1 MSRHRTRPKCGISP
15 TRIRENIDELLNYC
29 HAVSDDDDDDE
40 RLRLKAAIGS
50 LGDEDMRTLNYYAEL
65 GSYRKMA
72 ALLGASPT
80 TWRRE
85 VNRIRGLIKAKL

>member
-1 MSRHRTRPKCGISP
+1 MSRQRIRPRCGISP
-15 TRIRENIDELLNYC
+15 TRIRDNIDELLNYC
-29 HAVSDDDDDDE
+29 QVVSDDNDDE

-50 LGDEDMRTLNYYAEL
+50 LGDEDMRTLSYYAEL

-85 VNRIRGLIKAKL
+85 VNRIRELIKVKL

>member
-1 MSRHRTRPKCGISP
+1 MSRHRTRPRCGISP
-15 TRIRENIDELLNYC
+15 TRIRDNIEELLDYRQT
-29 HAVSDDDDDDE
+29 VSDDDDE

-50 LGDEDMRTLNYYAEL
+50 LSPEDMRTLSYYAEL

-72 ALLGASPT
+72 ALLGASAT

>member
-1 MSRHRTRPKCGISP
+1 MSKYRTRQRYGISP
-15 TRIRENIDELLNYC
+15 TRIRDNIDELLDY
-29 HAVSDDDDDDE
+29 HQAVGDDDDG

-50 LGDEDMRTLNYYAEL
+50 LSPEDMRTLSYYAEL

-72 ALLGASPT
+72 ALLGASAT

-85 VNRIRGLIKAKL
+85 INRIRNLIKAKL

>member
-1 MSRHRTRPKCGISP
+1 MSRHRTRPRCGISP
-15 TRIRENIDELLNYC
+15 TRIRENIEELVNF
-29 HAVSDDDDDDE
+29 HNVAIEDDDE

-50 LGDEDMRTLNYYAEL
+50 LNPEDMRTLSYYAEL

-72 ALLGASPT
+72 ALLGASAT

-85 VNRIRGLIKAKL
+85 INRIRNSIKAKL

>member
-1 MSRHRTRPKCGISP
+1 MSKYRTRQRYGIST
-15 TRIRENIDELLNYC
+15 TRIRDNIDELLDY
-29 HAVSDDDDDDE
+29 HQAVGDDDDG

-50 LGDEDMRTLNYYAEL
+50 LSPEDMRTLSYYAEL

-72 ALLGASPT
+72 ALLGASAT

-85 VNRIRGLIKAKL
+85 INRIRNLIKAKL

>member
-1 MSRHRTRPKCGISP
+1 MSKYRTHQRCGISP
-15 TRIRENIDELLNYC
+15 TRIRDNIDELLNYRQ
-29 HAVSDDDDDDE
+29 AVSDDDDE

-50 LGDEDMRTLNYYAEL
+50 LSPEDMRTLSYYAEL

-72 ALLGASPT
+72 ALLGASAT

-85 VNRIRGLIKAKL
+85 INRIRGLIKAKL

>member
-1 MSRHRTRPKCGISP
+1 MSRHRTRPRCGISP
-15 TRIRENIDELLNYC
+15 TRIRDNIDELLNYRS
-29 HAVSDDDDDDE
+29 AVSDDDDE

-50 LGDEDMRTLNYYAEL
+50 LSPEDMRTLSYYAEL

-72 ALLGASPT
+72 ALLGASAT

-85 VNRIRGLIKAKL
+85 INRIRNLIKAKL

>member
-1 MSRHRTRPKCGISP
+1 MSRHRIRPRCGISP
-15 TRIRENIDELLNYC
+15 TRIRDNIDELLNYRQ
-29 HAVSDDDDDDE
+29 AVSDDDDE

-50 LGDEDMRTLNYYAEL
+50 LTTEDMRTLSYYAEL

>member
-1 MSRHRTRPKCGISP
+1 MSKYRTRQRCGISP
-15 TRIRENIDELLNYC
+15 TRIRDNIDELFNY
-29 HAVSDDDDDDE
+29 HQAVGDDDDG

-50 LGDEDMRTLNYYAEL
+50 LSPEDMLTLSYYAEL

-72 ALLGASPT
+72 ALLGASAT

-85 VNRIRGLIKAKL
+85 INRIRNLIKAKL

>member
-1 MSRHRTRPKCGISP
+1 MSRHRTRPRCGISP
-15 TRIRENIDELLNYC
+15 TRIRDNIDELLNYRS
-29 HAVSDDDDDDE
+29 AVIDDDDE

-50 LGDEDMRTLNYYAEL
+50 LSPEDMRTLSYYAEL

-72 ALLGASPT
+72 ALLGASAT

-85 VNRIRGLIKAKL
+85 INRIREFVKAKL

>member
-1 MSRHRTRPKCGISP
+1 MSRHRTRPRCGISP
-15 TRIRENIDELLNYC
+15 TRIRENIEELVNF
-29 HAVSDDDDDDE
+29 HNVAIEDDDE

-50 LGDEDMRTLNYYAEL
+50 LNPEDMRTLSYYAEL

-72 ALLGASPT
+72 ALLGASAT

-85 VNRIRGLIKAKL
+85 INKIRNLIKAKL

>member
-1 MSRHRTRPKCGISP
+1 MSRHRTRPRCGISP
-15 TRIRENIDELLNYC
+15 TSIRDNIDELLNYRQ
-29 HAVSDDDDDDE
+29 AVSDDDDE

-50 LGDEDMRTLNYYAEL
+50 LGDEDMRTLSYYAEL

-72 ALLGASPT
+72 ALLGASST

>member
-1 MSRHRTRPKCGISP
+1 MNFHNVAI
-15 TRIRENIDELLNYC
+15 E
-29 HAVSDDDDDDE
+29 DDDE

-50 LGDEDMRTLNYYAEL
+50 LSPEDMRTLSYYAEL

-72 ALLGASPT
+72 ALLGASAT

-85 VNRIRGLIKAKL
+85 INRIRNSIKAKL